1 MDAWQRNCFLD
12 SAKCKLLRDFWQ
24 VKHAREEE
32 REPAEW
38 TNGFP
43 TLFSG
48 IIEEYSWGEWRY
60 MQVRPAFDH
69 FYYFE
74 NALEYGTIAKDRK
87 RLRSQL
93 VLQD

>member
-48 IIEEYSWGEWRY
+48 IIEEYSW
-60 MQVRPAFDH
+60 AFDH